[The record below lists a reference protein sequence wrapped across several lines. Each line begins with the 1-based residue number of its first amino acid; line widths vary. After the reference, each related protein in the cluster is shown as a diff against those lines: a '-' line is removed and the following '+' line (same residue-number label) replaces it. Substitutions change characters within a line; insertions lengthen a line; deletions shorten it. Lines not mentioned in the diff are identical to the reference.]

1 MIMKET
7 SKVEMALES
16 LKKNRVQLHAQLV
29 DIESELIFCYLPG
42 ETKNN
47 LINSLIDAIEVLDEE
62 IAKLEEQQMFRELNQ
77 GLGLLKRVELRN
89 ISGRI

>member
-1 MIMKET
+1 MKET
-7 SKVEMALES
+7 SKTEMALES
-16 LKKNRVQLHAQLV
+16 LKKNREQLHAQWL
-29 DIESELIFCYLPG
+29 DIESELISCYLPG

-77 GLGLLKRVELRN
+77 GLGLLKKVELRN